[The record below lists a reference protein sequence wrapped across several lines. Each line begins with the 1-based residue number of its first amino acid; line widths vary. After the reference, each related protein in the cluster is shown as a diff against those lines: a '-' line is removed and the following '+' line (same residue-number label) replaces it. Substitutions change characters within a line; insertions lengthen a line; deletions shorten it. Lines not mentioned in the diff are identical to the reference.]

1 MREGAIVAAIGID
14 VGFVSFIGVVRSC
27 ERHWYVL
34 KNLVAGI
41 GRMEDLGRRLE
52 ERSRLRVREE
62 AIEAEK

>member
-1 MREGAIVAAIGID
+1 M
-14 VGFVSFIGVVRSC
+14 
-27 ERHWYVL
+27 L

-41 GRMEDLGRRLE
+41 GRMEEESDLGRRLE